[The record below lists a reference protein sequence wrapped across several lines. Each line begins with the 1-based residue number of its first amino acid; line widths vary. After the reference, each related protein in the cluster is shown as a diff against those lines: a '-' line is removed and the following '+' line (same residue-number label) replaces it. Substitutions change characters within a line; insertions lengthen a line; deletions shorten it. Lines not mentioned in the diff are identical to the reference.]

1 MRSTD
6 KSFIHL
12 FRKAAGYRGKAP
24 GGLGKAQHSMGEKEK
39 IMANFAI
46 MGFGTVG
53 SGVASVLRMN
63 GDAIAERLGE
73 PLSLKYILDVRD
85 LSATEYAGIA
95 VKDFSVLEN
104 DPELDV
110 VVESIGGAKVALE
123 FTRRALMAGKH
134 VVTSNKELVASHGR
148 ELLAIA
154 KEKNVNYLFEA
165 SVGGGIPVLRPL
177 FQCLAGNQIE
187 EIVGILN
194 GTTNYILTRM
204 IRGGVPF
211 DEALK
216 EAQAKGYAEQN
227 PAADVEGLDAGRK
240 ICILSDLAWGREVL
254 PERISVQGIS
264 GLNLRDV
271 ETASKAGYQV
281 KLLGRAVKLE
291 DGRHCAYV
299 APHLVREDCPVAGV
313 DGVFNAIMI
322 RGNAVGDVMFYG
334 RGAGD
339 LPTASAVMGD
349 VIDALQHREKRR
361 NLGWGEGGDLADTGE
376 LSMCW
381 YLRGGFAVPQGC
393 REIGG
398 GAVLTGP
405 LSTKGAKALAEK
417 LGAETILPVLP

>member
-1 MRSTD
+1 
-6 KSFIHL
+6 
-12 FRKAAGYRGKAP
+12 
-24 GGLGKAQHSMGEKEK
+24 
-39 IMANFAI
+39 MANFAI

-53 SGVASVLRMN
+53 GGVAEVLRLN
-63 GDAIAERLGE
+63 GASIAEKLGE
-73 PLSLKYILDVRD
+73 PLQLKYILDVRD
-85 LSATEYAGIA
+85 LSATPYAAKA
-95 VKDFSVLEN
+95 VKDFAILAD

-110 VVESIGGAKVALE
+110 VVEAIGGTRAALD
-123 FTRRALMAGKH
+123 FTRRALLAGKH
-134 VVTSNKELVASHGR
+134 VVTSNKELVATHGK

-187 EIVGILN
+187 EIAGILN

-204 IRGGVPF
+204 VKGGVPF
-211 DEALK
+211 GEALK

-254 PERISVQGIS
+254 PGAISIQGIS
-264 GLNLRDV
+264 GLDLKDV
-271 ETASKAGYQV
+271 DIASRAGYRV
-281 KLLGRAVKLE
+281 KLLGRAMKLP
-291 DGRHCAYV
+291 DGRLCAYV
-299 APHLVREDCPVAGV
+299 APHLVPEECPVAGV

-349 VIDALQHREKRR
+349 ILDALQHRGKRR
-361 NLGWGEGGDLADTGE
+361 ELGWSESAALAPLE
-376 LSMCW
+376 EVPMRW
-381 YLRGGFAVPQGC
+381 YLRGDSTAPEGC
-393 REIGG
+393 QALPG
-398 GAVLTGP
+398 GAAVTRP
-405 LSTKGAKALAEK
+405 MPAREAKALAK
-417 LGAETILPVLP
+417 NMGAAAFLPVLQ

>member
-1 MRSTD
+1 
-6 KSFIHL
+6 
-12 FRKAAGYRGKAP
+12 
-24 GGLGKAQHSMGEKEK
+24 
-39 IMANFAI
+39 MANFAI

-53 SGVASVLRMN
+53 SGVAEVLRMN
-63 GDAIAERLGE
+63 GAAIGEKLGE
-73 PLSLKYILDVRD
+73 PLCLKYILDVRD
-85 LSATEYAGIA
+85 LSATAYAGIA
-95 VKDFSVLEN
+95 VKDFEILEK

-110 VVESIGGAKVALE
+110 VVESIGGAKIAYE
-123 FTRRALMAGKH
+123 FTRRALLAGKH
-134 VVTSNKELVASHGR
+134 VVTSNKELVAAKGK

-204 IRGGVPF
+204 VKGGVPF

-240 ICILSDLAWGREVL
+240 ICILSDLAWGKEVL
-254 PERISVQGIS
+254 PEAVSTQGIS
-264 GLNLRDV
+264 GLDLQDV
-271 ETASKAGYQV
+271 AIASKSGYRV
-281 KLLGRAVKLE
+281 KLLGRAMKLA
-291 DGRHCAYV
+291 DGRQAAYV
-299 APHLVREDCPVAGV
+299 APHLVPVDCPVASV
-313 DGVFNAIMI
+313 DDVFNGIMI

-349 VIDALQHREKRR
+349 IIDALQHRDKRR
-361 NLGWGEGGDLADTGE
+361 DLGWSESASLASFDE
-376 LSMCW
+376 LVMPW
-381 YLRGGFAVPQGC
+381 YLRGGFTAPAGSTAL
-393 REIGG
+393 EG
-398 GAVLTGP
+398 GAVITAPMSAGD
-405 LSTKGAKALAEK
+405 ARALAGK
-417 LGAETILPVLP
+417 LGADALLPVLQ